1 MPTIGLFFMADTPVK
16 RVAQN
21 VRNVLLSQCV
31 ATSKKLVKEKFV
43 AIFNP
48 TREEVRRFF
57 CNAWKKKT
65 ENQILDPMET
75 LASDWM
81 LEHPEYHNLL
91 ADPEG
96 SLEQDYTPER
106 GETNPF
112 LHLSMHLSISEQV
125 SINQPPGI
133 KEIADKLSQKAGSM
147 HEAQHL
153 MMGCLGQVMWEA
165 QREGQALNPEKYL
178 EALKQLI

>member
-1 MPTIGLFFMADTPVK
+1 MADIPAK
-16 RVAQN
+16 REAPIALNVSLSPSVALN
-21 VRNVLLSQCV
+21 TRPE
-31 ATSKKLVKEKFV
+31 KEKCV

-57 CNAWKKKT
+57 CDTWKKKT
-65 ENQILDPMET
+65 ENHILTPMEM

-81 LEHPEYHNLL
+81 EKHPEYHTQL

-96 SLEQDYTPER
+96 AIEQDYTPER

-112 LHLSMHLSISEQV
+112 LHLSMHLSISEQI
-125 SINQPPGI
+125 SIDQPPGI
-133 KEIADKLSQKAGSM
+133 KAIAEKLTQKLESE

-153 MMGCLGQVMWEA
+153 MMECLGQVMWES
-165 QREGQALNPEKYL
+165 QREGKPLNPENYL
-178 EALKQLI
+178 EALKKLN

>member
-1 MPTIGLFFMADTPVK
+1 MRIIGSFCMVDILAKHATQIARNALLNPY
-16 RVAQN
+16 VA
-21 VRNVLLSQCV
+21 LSR
-31 ATSKKLVKEKFV
+31 KLAKEKFV

-57 CNAWKKKT
+57 CDTWKKKT
-65 ENQILDPMET
+65 ENHILDPMET

-81 LEHPEYHNLL
+81 VEHPEYHDLL

-96 SLEQDYTPER
+96 ALGQDYTPER

-112 LHLSMHLSISEQV
+112 LHLSMHLSISEQI

-133 KEIADKLSQKAGSM
+133 KEIADKLSQKLGSM
-147 HEAQHL
+147 HEAQHV
-153 MMGCLGQVMWEA
+153 MMECLGQVMWEA
-165 QREGQALNPEKYL
+165 QREGQPLNPEKYL
-178 EALKQLI
+178 ESLKKLT

>member
-1 MPTIGLFFMADTPVK
+1 V
-16 RVAQN
+16 
-21 VRNVLLSQCV
+21 SS
-31 ATSKKLVKEKFV
+31 SKKQEKEKFV

-57 CNAWKKKT
+57 CDTWKKKN
-65 ENQILDPMET
+65 EGHILDSMET

-81 LEHPEYHNLL
+81 AQHPEYHELL
-91 ADPEG
+91 NDPEG
-96 SLEQDYTPER
+96 ALEQDYTPER

-112 LHLSMHLSISEQV
+112 LHLSMHLSISEQI

-133 KEIADKLSQKAGSM
+133 REIAEKLSKKLGSE

-153 MMGCLGQVMWEA
+153 MMECLGQVMWES
-165 QREGQALNPEKYL
+165 QRDGKPLNPENYL
-178 EALKQLI
+178 EALKKLI

>member
-1 MPTIGLFFMADTPVK
+1 M
-16 RVAQN
+16 
-21 VRNVLLSQCV
+21 
-31 ATSKKLVKEKFV
+31 

-57 CNAWKKKT
+57 CDTWKKKI
-65 ENQILDPMET
+65 EGHILDSMET

-81 LEHPEYHNLL
+81 VQHPEYHHLL
-91 ADPEG
+91 LDPDG
-96 SLEQDYTPER
+96 ALAQDYTPER

-112 LHLSMHLSISEQV
+112 LHLSMHLSISEQI

-133 KEIADKLSQKAGSM
+133 KEVAEKLSRKLGSD

-153 MMGCLGQVMWEA
+153 MMECLGQVMWEA
-165 QREGQALNPEKYL
+165 QREGKPLNPENYL
-178 EALKQLI
+178 EALQKLV